1 LFAPLLGV
9 AAVHPEH
16 VLATPERVSRW
27 RRRGY
32 SVACWTVDDPERA
45 ARLHQSGVTGVI
57 TNRPGPMRS
66 RWPA

>member
-1 LFAPLLGV
+1 
-9 AAVHPEH
+9 
-16 VLATPERVSRW
+16 
-27 RRRGY
+27 
-32 SVACWTVDDPERA
+32 VACWTVDDPEGA